1 MTWHSDQFPFQWLL
15 HIQIGRKHIFIN
27 DKISFCV
34 YKNDIL
40 SLLYY
45 FVCSGRCYAARK
57 CRLFSTFAPLV
68 HIRIPDMRNLI
79 LFTLLCAV
87 IFSAAFCGTTVPLS
101 SSGPSLRL
109 LPDSSAP
116 VLILSHNHYGG
127 SPVLRVEAGEIYNF
141 ECPAGQQWKDW
152 YVSSG
157 PDGYSNP
164 LLLLS
169 GRRLKGVKCFTLCGA
184 VGKSEEHLFRIGHS
198 LTGYQV
204 PVSGDLYFFA
214 NDAWKFYGNNKG
226 EMRVKVTRKQ

>member
-1 MTWHSDQFPFQWLL
+1 
-15 HIQIGRKHIFIN
+15 
-27 DKISFCV
+27 
-34 YKNDIL
+34 
-40 SLLYY
+40 
-45 FVCSGRCYAARK
+45 
-57 CRLFSTFAPLV
+57 
-68 HIRIPDMRNLI
+68 MRNLL

-87 IFSAAFCGTTVPLS
+87 IFSAAFCGTRVPVS

-109 LPDSSAP
+109 LPDSSAR
-116 VLILSHNHYGG
+116 VLILPYHHYGG

-157 PDGYSNP
+157 PDGFSNP

-184 VGKSEEHLFRIGHS
+184 VGKNEDHLFRIGHR

-226 EMRVKVTRKQ
+226 EMRVNVTRKQ